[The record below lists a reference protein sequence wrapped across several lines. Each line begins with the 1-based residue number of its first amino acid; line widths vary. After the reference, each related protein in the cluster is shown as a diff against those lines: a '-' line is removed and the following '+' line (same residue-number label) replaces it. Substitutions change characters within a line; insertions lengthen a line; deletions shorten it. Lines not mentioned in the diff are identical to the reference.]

1 MLERRQMYDLVSYIV
16 RGKIRLSILNVLDR
30 PMTPTKI
37 ADLLKNHRSTISRSL
52 LEMEKKGLV
61 KCLTPKEKTGRLYL
75 TTKKGKNVLEKIK

>member
-1 MLERRQMYDLVSYIV
+1 MYDLVSYIV